1 VKTGKNRT
9 GSRCRS
15 AIIFLLFIKDRGGK
29 TKMEEERFD
38 ELLEEIKDMNLED
51 LIFLREKVEH
61 EIALKK

>member
-1 VKTGKNRT
+1 
-9 GSRCRS
+9 
-15 AIIFLLFIKDRGGK
+15 
-29 TKMEEERFD
+29 MEEERFD